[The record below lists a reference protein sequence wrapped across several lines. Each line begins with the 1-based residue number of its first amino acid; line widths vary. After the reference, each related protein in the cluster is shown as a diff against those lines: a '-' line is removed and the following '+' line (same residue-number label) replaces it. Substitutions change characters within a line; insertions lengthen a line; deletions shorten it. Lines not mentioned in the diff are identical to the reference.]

1 MFCRQ
6 VCILNSIFDNH
17 ILSRI
22 NVLTAALTVHGA
34 RIGQFRIIECCRL
47 VNIVNVLMLGNNVTA
62 VGNGFKGYD
71 RFTEQLRRV
80 ECEIDIHRPVH
91 GLGNEYCSP

>member
-1 MFCRQ
+1 M
-6 VCILNSIFDNH
+6 CILYSILDNH
-17 ILSRI
+17 ISGCI
-22 NVLTAALTVHGA
+22 NVLTAALPVHGG
-34 RIGQFRIIECCRL
+34 RIGQLRIIECCRL

-80 ECEIDIHRPVH
+80 ECEVDIHRPVH